1 MLGSQMIP
9 VKLTQVE
16 ELMAGAFGFERTMKA
31 KLNGFEDRSFQKLN
45 FADKIARDVEACG
58 AEIAVAK
65 YLGLDDFKPD
75 NEAFKNFAD
84 IGFNIEVKWTKWKEG
99 SLILDDRQRENDVA
113 ILVTGNM
120 PNLYVCGWTPVSMA
134 RRPSRRRSDG
144 CYWIGQADLFP
155 MSDFLRSKYGNAQA

>member
-1 MLGSQMIP
+1 MIP
-9 VKLTQVE
+9 VKLTHVE